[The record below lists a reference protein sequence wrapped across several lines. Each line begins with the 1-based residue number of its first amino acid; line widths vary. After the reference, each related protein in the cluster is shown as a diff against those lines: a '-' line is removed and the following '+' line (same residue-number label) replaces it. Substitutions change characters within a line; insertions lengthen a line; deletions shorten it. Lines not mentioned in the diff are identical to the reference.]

1 MSKFYC
7 TFAAEMQAEDYES
20 HSTTHYTKFEH
31 TKTME
36 LSKITTFYFLG
47 IGGIGMSAL
56 ARFFA
61 AKGYRVLGYDRTK
74 SPLTQELEHEGI
86 VVQYDDDCQYVS
98 QLEAE
103 TTLVVRTPA
112 VPWNTPIYAFIRE
125 KGFCIMKRAEV
136 LGLVTSL
143 HRSLCVAGTHGKTT
157 TSTMLAHIMHASQN
171 GCSAFLGGISNNY
184 HTNLLID
191 TESQWVVA
199 EADEYDRSFHALT
212 PYISVVT
219 SMDPDHLDIYGT
231 EEQYYESFAHYASL
245 VTDSLVVKKG
255 LNINLLAAQ
264 AKANIY
270 TYGVETE
277 AHFSA
282 QNVRFE
288 QGIILFDFHIHCGQT
303 NNILKDMRMCVPVWV
318 NVENSVAALAVAYLV
333 GLSEEELRHGIS
345 TYTGVYR
352 RFNIH
357 MNTPLLSYIDDY
369 AHHPSELKASIES
382 VRKLYPQRK
391 IICVF
396 QPHLFS
402 RTRDF
407 ADEFAEALSMCDD
420 VLLLPIY
427 PAREE
432 PIPGV
437 TSEWLVGKIEK
448 LGKPGEMVEKQLL
461 TTTLNQLV
469 QTHIANQQECVVLT
483 LGAGDIDRLVEEIK
497 LNLNAY
503 E

>member
-1 MSKFYC
+1 
-7 TFAAEMQAEDYES
+7 
-20 HSTTHYTKFEH
+20 
-31 TKTME
+31 
-36 LSKITTFYFLG
+36 
-47 IGGIGMSAL
+47 
-56 ARFFA
+56 
-61 AKGYRVLGYDRTK
+61 
-74 SPLTQELEHEGI
+74 
-86 VVQYDDDCQYVS
+86 
-98 QLEAE
+98 
-103 TTLVVRTPA
+103 
-112 VPWNTPIYAFIRE
+112 
-125 KGFCIMKRAEV
+125 
-136 LGLVTSL
+136 
-143 HRSLCVAGTHGKTT
+143 
-157 TSTMLAHIMHASQN
+157 
-171 GCSAFLGGISNNY
+171 
-184 HTNLLID
+184 
-191 TESQWVVA
+191 
-199 EADEYDRSFHALT
+199 
-212 PYISVVT
+212 
-219 SMDPDHLDIYGT
+219 MDPDHLDIYGT

-264 AKANIY
+264 TKANIY

-407 ADEFAEALSMCDD
+407 ADEFAEALAMCDN

>member
-1 MSKFYC
+1 
-7 TFAAEMQAEDYES
+7 
-20 HSTTHYTKFEH
+20 
-31 TKTME
+31 
-36 LSKITTFYFLG
+36 
-47 IGGIGMSAL
+47 
-56 ARFFA
+56 
-61 AKGYRVLGYDRTK
+61 
-74 SPLTQELEHEGI
+74 
-86 VVQYDDDCQYVS
+86 
-98 QLEAE
+98 
-103 TTLVVRTPA
+103 
-112 VPWNTPIYAFIRE
+112 
-125 KGFCIMKRAEV
+125 
-136 LGLVTSL
+136 
-143 HRSLCVAGTHGKTT
+143 
-157 TSTMLAHIMHASQN
+157 
-171 GCSAFLGGISNNY
+171 
-184 HTNLLID
+184 
-191 TESQWVVA
+191 
-199 EADEYDRSFHALT
+199 
-212 PYISVVT
+212 
-219 SMDPDHLDIYGT
+219 
-231 EEQYYESFAHYASL
+231 
-245 VTDSLVVKKG
+245 
-255 LNINLLAAQ
+255 
-264 AKANIY
+264 
-270 TYGVETE
+270 
-277 AHFSA
+277 
-282 QNVRFE
+282 
-288 QGIILFDFHIHCGQT
+288 
-303 NNILKDMRMCVPVWV
+303 MCVPVWV

-382 VRKLYPQRK
+382 VQKLYPQRK

-407 ADEFAEALSMCDD
+407 ADEFAEALAMCDD

-448 LGKPGEMVEKQLL
+448 LGKPSEMVEKQLL

-469 QTHIANQQECVVLT
+469 QTHIANQQACVVLT